1 MDAVELRALQKP
13 VKARMREDP
22 EAARV
27 TLKTIGHIDG
37 NEILCKVETAREV
50 VKAGLHPAA
59 GGASQS
65 VCSGDM
71 MLEALTACA
80 GVMLKAV
87 ATALDIRLRN
97 GRVRA
102 EGDLDFRG
110 ALGIESEAP
119 VGFSHIRLRFELD
132 TDASPEELARLIE
145 LTERYCIVYQTL
157 RQGPQVTLETAA
169 LTLDA
174 PAAHQD
180 TVEGSEE
187 VEALLQ
193 ARLDA
198 LKAAA
203 AHAL

>member
-27 TLKTIGHIDG
+27 TLKTVGLVDG
-37 NEILCKVETAREV
+37 NEILCKVETAREI

-59 GGASQS
+59 GGGGQS

-71 MLEALTACA
+71 MLEALAACA
-80 GVMLKAV
+80 GVTLKAV
-87 ATALDIRLRN
+87 ATALDIQLKS
-97 GRVRA
+97 GRVLA

-110 ALGIESEAP
+110 ALGIGSEAP

-132 TDASPEELARLIE
+132 TDATPEEQARLIE
-145 LTERYCIVYQTL
+145 LTERYCVVYQTL
-157 RQGPQVTLETAA
+157 RQAPQVTLETAA
-169 LTLDA
+169 LKLGEI
-174 PAAHQD
+174 PRQQS
-180 TVEGSEE
+180 VEGAEE
-187 VEALLQ
+187 AEALLQ